1 MKNQDPNLFS
11 EFSPKPCRFLRT
23 PAFPICA
30 FSHFCA
36 RARKPSRDSLTFHFH
51 HATLKAET
59 LQWNYYRKKE
69 VTMATIRE
77 IAELAGVSR
86 GTVDRVLNHRG
97 SVNAATAALVNDIA
111 KKLDYKPNRAGIAL
125 AAQRKMVR
133 IGVVLFDTGNPFF
146 DEVWNSVLSKE
157 EELNSYNCSVLKKKT
172 GFSAQEQLQAIAE
185 LETEGIDGLV
195 ISPFNDTAVANKIDQ
210 LQSRQIPVITTNTDI
225 RNSSRLAFV
234 GSDFYRCGQTAA
246 GLMNLMTSGEVRAGI
261 VTGSSQVLCHTDRIA
276 GFCDRISACYPRIRV
291 IAEIENSDDD
301 FESYDKTRALLSAHP
316 DINALYFTAA
326 GVYGGCRAVLS
337 LNRTDI
343 HILAYD
349 KIPATKELMEQH
361 IISAVICQQPAIQG
375 SKPIQLLFDY
385 LTAGEAPDREFYYT
399 AVDIRILEN
408 L

>member
-1 MKNQDPNLFS
+1 MILQKTGLQA
-11 EFSPKPCRFLRT
+11 KPRRDRPRRTAKDGPDRRRF
-23 PAFPICA
+23 
-30 FSHFCA
+30 
-36 RARKPSRDSLTFHFH
+36 
-51 HATLKAET
+51 
-59 LQWNYYRKKE
+59 
-69 VTMATIRE
+69 V
-77 IAELAGVSR
+77 
-86 GTVDRVLNHRG
+86 
-97 SVNAATAALVNDIA
+97 
-111 KKLDYKPNRAGIAL
+111 
-125 AAQRKMVR
+125 
-133 IGVVLFDTGNPFF
+133 DTGNPFF

-185 LETEGIDGLV
+185 LEAEGIDGLV

-276 GFCDRISACYPRIRV
+276 GFCDRISACYPRIRI

-349 KIPATKELMEQH
+349 KIPATKELMGTAH
-361 IISAVICQQPAIQG
+361 YFCCDLPAACHSGLKTHPAAVRLSDC
-375 SKPIQLLFDY
+375 
-385 LTAGEAPDREFYYT
+385 R
-399 AVDIRILEN
+399 
-408 L
+408 

>member
-1 MKNQDPNLFS
+1 
-11 EFSPKPCRFLRT
+11 
-23 PAFPICA
+23 
-30 FSHFCA
+30 
-36 RARKPSRDSLTFHFH
+36 
-51 HATLKAET
+51 
-59 LQWNYYRKKE
+59 
-69 VTMATIRE
+69 MATIRE

-185 LETEGIDGLV
+185 LEAEGIDGLV

-276 GFCDRISACYPRIRV
+276 GFCDRISACYPRSRI
-291 IAEIENSDDD
+291 IAEIE
-301 FESYDKTRALLSAHP
+301 
-316 DINALYFTAA
+316 TAMMMLKA
-326 GVYGGCRAVLS
+326 TIKQERCCL
-337 LNRTDI
+337 
-343 HILAYD
+343 HIQTSTPSTL
-349 KIPATKELMEQH
+349 PLPVFMED
-361 IISAVICQQPAIQG
+361 AARFFP
-375 SKPIQLLFDY
+375 
-385 LTAGEAPDREFYYT
+385 
-399 AVDIRILEN
+399 
-408 L
+408 